1 MYLLAKFD
9 VHGSYGN
16 VDINSYINFYMIN
29 SERAKRTARSP
40 ILRDFQNQEYR
51 FQRLAENQE
60 EEDYGQLQSVMT
72 MQSDSR
78 KIFWSFSI
86 ALKHTT
92 LISTETYSL
101 EIVLV

>member
-9 VHGSYGN
+9 VHGSYEN

-51 FQRLAENQE
+51 FTIPKTGRKSRGRRLRATAKRYDNA
-60 EEDYGQLQSVMT
+60 
-72 MQSDSR
+72 
-78 KIFWSFSI
+78 K
-86 ALKHTT
+86 
-92 LISTETYSL
+92 
-101 EIVLV
+101 